1 MFHTQDYTISSKG
14 VQITGAGCPALA
26 HTARTSS
33 TIAAFAMWRQFQ
45 VSRNRPLA
53 SFRGL
58 LQTLHHQRFIAA
70 LVDHLHGNLFSTWK
84 SGCHTLLFTCRA
96 AARPRGWKA
105 RKPARTHLTG
115 ANGDHGDGE
124 LSLCSLC
131 LLLFKSGAGSIQ
143 ESVRTPY
150 RNQQEVTEAT
160 ERKLPFPLRSLRLLL
175 LILKRLA
182 CFAWFAVELSF
193 PEPPRPTKRI

>member
-1 MFHTQDYTISSKG
+1 
-14 VQITGAGCPALA
+14 
-26 HTARTSS
+26 
-33 TIAAFAMWRQFQ
+33 MWRQFQ

-70 LVDHLHGNLFSTWK
+70 LINHLHGNLFSTWK

-96 AARPRGWKA
+96 AARPRAWKA

-131 LLLFKSGAGSIQ
+131 LL
-143 ESVRTPY
+143 P
-150 RNQQEVTEAT
+150 
-160 ERKLPFPLRSLRLLL
+160 
-175 LILKRLA
+175 LILPRSA
-182 CFAWFAVELSF
+182 FFAWFAVKRSF
-193 PEPPRPTKRI
+193 PKPEGKLFVAFVTFCKPYSP